1 MIKQHI
7 LASAFVLFACVST
20 ADLMAQDVLDL
31 SGTWEFQTDRRD
43 AGTAEKWY
51 NGKLED
57 HILLPG
63 SMPQRLKGDLPSV
76 ETQWTGSL
84 YDSSYFYN
92 PYMEKYRQPGNFK
105 LPFFLTPDRHYVGT
119 AWYKKAVDVPA
130 DWKKRRVVLF
140 LERPHIETE
149 LWVNGKKI
157 GSDNSLCVPHC
168 YDLTDA
174 VKPGENTLALRVN
187 NQIDG
192 VCVGA
197 DSHSVTDQTQG
208 NWNGIVGRMELQSTP
223 LIYADDIQ
231 VYPDIH
237 KKTATVRLVLK
248 QHKAKGRPEAKVTLA
263 AQSFNTEHT
272 HNVPAVTRTVQL
284 KKGQAEVEMTLDM
297 GDDMQLWDEFSPA
310 LYRLTATVATSDGTD
325 TQTRTFGMR
334 EFKIEGK
341 MFYVNGRITQ
351 LRGTVENCDFPLT
364 GYAPMDV
371 ASWERVFR
379 ICRSY
384 GLNHMR
390 FHSFCPPAAAFEAA
404 DLVGFYLQPEGPSW
418 PNHGVKLGNGM
429 YIDKY
434 LMQETQRM
442 NKFYGNHPSFCMM
455 ACGNEPAG
463 NWVEWV
469 SGFVDYWR
477 QADSRHV
484 YTGASVGGGWAWQPK
499 SMYHV
504 KAGVRGLDE
513 WRRRAPE
520 TLSDFGAKIDTVS
533 VPFVSHETGQW
544 CVFPNFDEI
553 SKYTGVN
560 KAKNF
565 EIFRD
570 ILNDNHMGQMGHK
583 FMMASGKLQA
593 LCYKHEIERT
603 LRTPNYAGF
612 QLLALNDY
620 SGQGTALVGLTDVF
634 FDEKEYCSPEDFRE
648 FCSPTVL
655 LARIPKFTYWNK
667 EDFTAAVEVSHFG
680 KAPIRD
686 AEITYVVTDKYGKV
700 YAHGT
705 LARQDVPL
713 GCNINLGSITIP
725 MSKVEDARQMVF
737 EVRLKGLYDTADGKE
752 EVQSK
757 NHWNFWVYPARTLDE
772 LAAQATIADLYVT
785 DSLDE
790 KAVQTLQAGGKVLIT
805 AGGKITYGRDIV
817 QQFTPVFWNTSWFKM
832 RPPHTT
838 GLYIESQ
845 HPVFRNF
852 PTEYYSDIQW
862 WELVNRQQ
870 VMQFTEFPPE
880 FQPIV
885 QSIDTWFL
893 SRKIGMLFEARVGN
907 GRLMMT
913 TMPLKANEKSP
924 VVSQMRKAIFDYR
937 SSDASRPQH
946 PVDLQCV
953 KDLFTKEAP
962 KVNMYTNDSPD
973 ELKPKLNVN
982 KK

>member
-1 MIKQHI
+1 M
-7 LASAFVLFACVST
+7 
-20 ADLMAQDVLDL
+20 
-31 SGTWEFQTDRRD
+31 
-43 AGTAEKWY
+43 
-51 NGKLED
+51 
-57 HILLPG
+57 
-63 SMPQRLKGDLPSV
+63 
-76 ETQWTGSL
+76 
-84 YDSSYFYN
+84 
-92 PYMEKYRQPGNFK
+92 
-105 LPFFLTPDRHYVGT
+105 
-119 AWYKKAVDVPA
+119 
-130 DWKKRRVVLF
+130 
-140 LERPHIETE
+140 
-149 LWVNGKKI
+149 
-157 GSDNSLCVPHC
+157 
-168 YDLTDA
+168 
-174 VKPGENTLALRVN
+174 
-187 NQIDG
+187 
-192 VCVGA
+192 
-197 DSHSVTDQTQG
+197 
-208 NWNGIVGRMELQSTP
+208 
-223 LIYADDIQ
+223 
-231 VYPDIH
+231 
-237 KKTATVRLVLK
+237 
-248 QHKAKGRPEAKVTLA
+248 
-263 AQSFNTEHT
+263 
-272 HNVPAVTRTVQL
+272 
-284 KKGQAEVEMTLDM
+284 
-297 GDDMQLWDEFSPA
+297 
-310 LYRLTATVATSDGTD
+310 
-325 TQTRTFGMR
+325 
-334 EFKIEGK
+334 
-341 MFYVNGRITQ
+341 
-351 LRGTVENCDFPLT
+351 
-364 GYAPMDV
+364 
-371 ASWERVFR
+371 
-379 ICRSY
+379 
-384 GLNHMR
+384 
-390 FHSFCPPAAAFEAA
+390 
-404 DLVGFYLQPEGPSW
+404 
-418 PNHGVKLGNGM
+418 
-429 YIDKY
+429 
-434 LMQETQRM
+434 
-442 NKFYGNHPSFCMM
+442 
-455 ACGNEPAG
+455 
-463 NWVEWV
+463 
-469 SGFVDYWR
+469 
-477 QADSRHV
+477 
-484 YTGASVGGGWAWQPK
+484 
-499 SMYHV
+499 
-504 KAGVRGLDE
+504 
-513 WRRRAPE
+513 
-520 TLSDFGAKIDTVS
+520 
-533 VPFVSHETGQW
+533 
-544 CVFPNFDEI
+544 FPNFDEI

-570 ILNDNHMGQMGHK
+570 ILNDNHMGQMDHK

-924 VVSQMRKAIFDYR
+924 VVSQMRKAIFDYM
-937 SSDASRPQH
+937 SSDDFRPQYT
-946 PVDLQCV
+946 VDLQCV